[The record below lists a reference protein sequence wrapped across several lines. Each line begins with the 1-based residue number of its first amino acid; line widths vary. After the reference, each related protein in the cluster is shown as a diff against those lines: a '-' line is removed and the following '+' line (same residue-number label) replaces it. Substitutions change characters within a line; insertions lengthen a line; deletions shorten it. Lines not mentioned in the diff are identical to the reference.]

1 VVQVV
6 ALGGWGTLAV
16 FGAADAEVPDV
27 PRLPDWLP
35 AHGAYRPARLTLH
48 RWPDR
53 PLDYIAVW
61 PDAADAPDPDS
72 ELPWQDEQLDGV
84 VLAEP
89 SEHFRCRVCHRRV
102 NAICPDAGLPTV
114 DHFDRHRWATQC
126 PHCGAHVDVARLHAL
141 ALFVPVSD
149 RA

>member
-6 ALGGWGTLAV
+6 ALGRWGTLAV

-126 PHCGAHVDVARLHAL
+126 PHCGAHVDAARLHAL